1 MSFRSSSQPNFIIYL
16 NFILNGA
23 KHSSYFRPY
32 GANDGKS
39 RPKLKYMVL
48 GPKLQNW
55 KINLISF
62 GIPVFLPSRVNL
74 YDVLKR
80 KSSKTKSNQ
89 IRRNP
94 VWDIFPPQK
103 IDPGAPKMK
112 ISENFQNHQEWC
124 KTSPEHEN
132 KLK

>member
-1 MSFRSSSQPNFIIYL
+1 MSSGSSSQPNFIINL
-16 NFILNGA
+16 NFYLNGA

-39 RPKLKYMVL
+39 RPKLKYVVL
-48 GPKLQNW
+48 GPKFQNW
-55 KINLISF
+55 KINWISF
-62 GIPVFLPSRVNL
+62 GIPDVAPSRVNL

-80 KSSKTKSNQ
+80 KSTKTKSNQ
-89 IRRNP
+89 ICGNP
-94 VWDIFPPQK
+94 EWDIFLPQK
-103 IDPGAPKMK
+103 INPGAPKMK